1 MNGDSLKARALVRV
15 LHNNLLGRLCAPLL
29 AEQSG
34 EGRRKSRYTVYIVTL
49 VSHHA
54 SSSAVRQ
61 FLFLARRTVSFFPFL
76 SFFARIWAV
85 IKGCT
90 PAIGHNKL
98 CCHSLVYTGRVRP
111 PRSIPPCSQ

>member
-61 FLFLARRTVSFFPFL
+61 FLFPARRTVSFFPFL
-76 SFFARIWAV
+76 SFL
-85 IKGCT
+85 
-90 PAIGHNKL
+90 P
-98 CCHSLVYTGRVRP
+98 VYGP
-111 PRSIPPCSQ
+111 S